1 MEDMQMIFKKATIK
15 LDLPRLDNEILDK
28 IQEILIYNGIKF
40 KYSYPRV
47 IKGSKYE
54 FDRKHNILQI
64 NSNDIKQVKKMMQ
77 LMKKCFYSKI
87 EYIFIPPNTSW
98 PTEVMIPE
106 LNLLVKKKDIK
117 KTNNLL
123 KSILK

>member
-1 MEDMQMIFKKATIK
+1 MIFKKATIK
-15 LDLPRLDNEILDK
+15 LDFSELDNEILDK
-28 IQEILIYNGIKF
+28 IQEILIYNGIEF

-64 NSNDIKQVKKMMQ
+64 NPNDIKQVKKMMQ
-77 LMKKCFYSKI
+77 SMEKSFYSKT
-87 EYIFIPPNTSW
+87 EYVFPPNTSW
-98 PTEVMIPE
+98 PTEVIVPS
-106 LNLLVKKKDIK
+106 LKLLIKKKDIK